1 MSQALSIG
9 KELFEI
15 QCSDFTSE
23 EKTSADQTPDRH
35 PICMVSP
42 AQQRGQCF
50 YSVSDFK
57 KVSEF
62 FRSHKTLLLCPFM
75 GFYRYGNSADTF
87 IDFRLAL
94 LALVLSIP
102 GVIIAMTFHEF
113 AHAWMADRLGDD
125 TPRRQGRLTLN
136 PFKHMEPI
144 GMLMLLFAGFGW
156 GRPVQINPNNF
167 NRTITLRKGNA
178 LVALAGPV
186 MNLIL
191 AVIFSIVYALILAFG
206 GTAFMI
212 SQTGE
217 IITTI
222 IVYIISMNVGL
233 GVFNLIPLPP
243 LDGSKVLVAILP
255 TNARNWFESHERILY
270 IVFIIIWI
278 TPIASL
284 IISPVIRLINT
295 GLLNLI
301 ASIVGMLV

>member
-1 MSQALSIG
+1 MFFGGFGMNTWMIVLVIILIAENLRYYIY
-9 KELFEI
+9 
-15 QCSDFTSE
+15 
-23 EKTSADQTPDRH
+23 
-35 PICMVSP
+35 SP
-42 AQQRGQCF
+42 
-50 YSVSDFK
+50 
-57 KVSEF
+57 E
-62 FRSHKTLLLCPFM
+62 
-75 GFYRYGNSADTF
+75 
-87 IDFRLAL
+87 AL
-94 LALVLSIP
+94 LALILSIP

-156 GRPVQINPNNF
+156 GRPVEINPNNF
-167 NRTITLRKGNA
+167 NRTITIRKGNA

-191 AVIFSIVYALILAFG
+191 ALIFSIIYALILAFG
-206 GTAFMI
+206 GIAFI
-212 SQTGE
+212 NSQVGG
-217 IITTI
+217 IITDIIMYTI
-222 IVYIISMNVGL
+222 FMNVGL

-255 TNARNWFESHERILY
+255 TNARSWFESHERILY
-270 IVFIIIWI
+270 LVFIIIWI

-284 IISPVIRLINT
+284 IISPVIRLINN

>member
-1 MSQALSIG
+1 MFFGGFGMNTWMIVLVIILIAENLRYYIY
-9 KELFEI
+9 
-15 QCSDFTSE
+15 
-23 EKTSADQTPDRH
+23 
-35 PICMVSP
+35 SP
-42 AQQRGQCF
+42 
-50 YSVSDFK
+50 
-57 KVSEF
+57 E
-62 FRSHKTLLLCPFM
+62 
-75 GFYRYGNSADTF
+75 
-87 IDFRLAL
+87 AL
-94 LALVLSIP
+94 LALILSIP

-156 GRPVQINPNNF
+156 GRPVEINPNNF
-167 NRTITLRKGNA
+167 NRTITIRKGNA

-191 AVIFSIVYALILAFG
+191 ALIFSIIYALILAFG
-206 GTAFMI
+206 GIAFI
-212 SQTGE
+212 NSQVGG
-217 IITTI
+217 IITDIIMYTI
-222 IVYIISMNVGL
+222 FMNVGL

-270 IVFIIIWI
+270 LVFIIIWI

-284 IISPVIRLINT
+284 IISPVIKLINT
-295 GLLNLI
+295 GLLKLI
-301 ASIVGMLV
+301 ASIVGMLM